1 MKQWMRGGNLV
12 CRRGGWERW
21 QEWWLLMAHDV
32 RRNKTGQNNTADH
45 LLYFIATSYTTK
57 PPINHTATIFCLVEQ
72 QGVIWN
78 RIQQFDFGFS
88 FLFLSSKSNWAA
100 VGCHEV
106 QDNKWILDLLGKMQ
120 QPLLWCIKRLQYHYD
135 SSWSI
140 ASYLICKCYIGRF
153 FKTTNQLK
161 IKLYAT
167 VKCNFNCSTT
177 TLFTQQCDLRVL
189 NYNIHPYFISI
200 LNQSFIHGE
209 IKDQGSKWAQKP

>member
-1 MKQWMRGGNLV
+1 MIAHGSWCETKQNWAKQYCGSLTILYCDKLHNKTANQPHSNNLLF
-12 CRRGGWERW
+12 GW
-21 QEWWLLMAHDV
+21 AT
-32 RRNKTGQNNTADH
+32 RRNMEQNSAIW
-45 LLYFIATSYTTK
+45 LW
-57 PPINHTATIFCLVEQ
+57 IF
-72 QGVIWN
+72 
-78 RIQQFDFGFS
+78 FS
-88 FLFLSSKSNWAA
+88 FLSSKSNWAA